1 MAMEEW
7 RHCVDWLVRCNI
19 LPEEHRATQPDASAF
34 DLAQTLRDGVLIC
47 HLLNTLSPN
56 SVDLKDFSQ
65 RPQLSQFLCLKNI
78 RTFLQSCQSVFGL
91 STSDLFDPLDLF
103 EVRDF
108 RKVLTTLSKLSKTP
122 IAKRRH
128 SGFKPPSSRSCDHE
142 YYNSLED
149 LANGFPPEQTSH
161 RPPPPR
167 RYQDDDDDIY
177 GNLPDLAL
185 SHEMPDE
192 YSHVSSQAEDE
203 KIYQDLCSLKPSH
216 SQISELPPPVTKRD
230 YCIKELHDTEKNY
243 VDALRMIHLKFNK
256 PLKDIISKADRDVI
270 FAHIE
275 KLLDVH
281 EKFQAELQSAC
292 TSGKPKI
299 GEVFVKY
306 KKSLLLYG
314 NYCSD
319 MPKAQERLEEVTRRN
334 EHIRTQIEACE
345 QKANDGKFKLRDL
358 LHVPM
363 QRVLKYHLLLRELI
377 KQSGKQAEDK
387 DSLEQGLEAMMDL
400 SLYVNEVKRDNETL
414 QLIEEIQS
422 SIGDLQMY
430 LPKTPANTTL
440 KDYGR
445 LQKDGELKVKNHTDN
460 KIRIRYIFLFDKVM
474 LMCKAKMVDRLFSG
488 ESYSFKE
495 AIILAVYKVQDQQP
509 ANRETQRRGD
519 KWNSSFVMGKKD
531 GSNAF
536 SFFAKT
542 EDMKAK
548 WIDAIKLALENASPP
563 QGINYVMHTFDQPT
577 ECSVCGKLLRGVFFQ
592 GYKCTDPGSD
602 IAVHKECIGKKP
614 NTGSRVP
621 PIPARVIETS
631 HTSTYMEVIHE
642 HHRSV
647 CGAKSS
653 FECSRT
659 DIIFQTR
666 RSPTHVQHRQ
676 VRALCNYTGNPNPGG
691 GRPALRFQ
699 KDDVIKLLN
708 NDAQWWKGLL
718 NGDEGWFPSQL
729 VQEIENKIR
738 RKPSYLDVKIRSRTE
753 NGTPSNI
760 SPPRAHSPANNKP
773 YVNVVDDDRSSDQLS
788 VYKWFVG
795 PMGRDTANHRMEHM
809 PNGTFLIR
817 VSENPGR
824 KGELSLSIRYDNQV
838 RHIRVE
844 KNVEGLF
851 YLADT
856 KFFSSLPEL
865 VEFYQ
870 ENSLADSFP
879 GVDTTL
885 KFPFKSQSGGGA
897 RPNSDTRILGYAEA
911 VYDYAATATS
921 QLSLCRGD
929 KVAILSKT
937 GSDKG
942 WWKGEHCISGK
953 NGYFPLAYV
962 RELDDD

>member
-185 SHEMPDE
+185 HHDLDDNEEIYDHVYQEDDDE
-192 YSHVSSQAEDE
+192 
-203 KIYQDLCSLKPSH
+203 IYEDLCTRNRRESS
-216 SQISELPPPVTKRD
+216 ISELPPPVTKRD

-824 KGELSLSIRYDNQV
+824 KGELSLSIRNNSVQHIKV
-838 RHIRVE
+838 RKDEDGFYKICVD
-844 KNVEGLF
+844 KNFKSV
-851 YLADT
+851 
-856 KFFSSLPEL
+856 KEL

-897 RPNSDTRILGYAEA
+897 NTRILGYAEA

>member
-185 SHEMPDE
+185 HHDLDDNEEIYDHVYQEDDDE
-192 YSHVSSQAEDE
+192 
-203 KIYQDLCSLKPSH
+203 IYEDLCTRNRRESS
-216 SQISELPPPVTKRD
+216 ISELPPPVTKRD

-621 PIPARVIETS
+621 PIPARVI
-631 HTSTYMEVIHE
+631 
-642 HHRSV
+642 
-647 CGAKSS
+647 G
-653 FECSRT
+653 
-659 DIIFQTR
+659 

>member
-185 SHEMPDE
+185 HHDLDDNEEIYDHVYQEDDDE
-192 YSHVSSQAEDE
+192 
-203 KIYQDLCSLKPSH
+203 IYEDLCTRNRRESS
-216 SQISELPPPVTKRD
+216 ISELPPPVTKRD

-474 LMCKAKMVDRLFSG
+474 LMCKAKG

>member
-161 RPPPPR
+161 RPPPR

-216 SQISELPPPVTKRD
+216 SQISELPAPVTKRD

-243 VDALRMIHLKFNK
+243 VDALRMIHLKFSK
-256 PLKDIISKADRDVI
+256 PLKDIILKTDRDVI

-334 EHIRTQIEACE
+334 ENIRTQIETCE
-345 QKANDGKFKLRDL
+345 RLANDGKFKLRDL

-844 KNVEGLF
+844 KNAEGLF

-870 ENSLADSFP
+870 DNSLADSFP

-885 KFPFKSQSGGGA
+885 KFPFKTQSGGGA
-897 RPNSDTRILGYAEA
+897 NTRILGYAEA

>member
-1 MAMEEW
+1 MATDEW
-7 RHCVDWLVRCNI
+7 RHCADWLVRCNI
-19 LPEEHRATQPDASAF
+19 LPEEHRATQADASAF
-34 DLAQTLRDGVLIC
+34 DLAQALRDGVLIC
-47 HLLNTLSPN
+47 HLLNNLSPN

-78 RTFLQSCQSVFGL
+78 RTFLQTCQSVFHL
-91 STSDLFDPLDLF
+91 SASDLFDPLDLF
-103 EVRDF
+103 EVKDF
-108 RKVLTTLSKLSKTP
+108 RKVLSTLSKLSKTP
-122 IAKRRH
+122 IARRKC
-128 SGFKPPSSRSCDHE
+128 SGFKAPSSRSCDHE

-149 LANGFPPEQTSH
+149 LANGFPPEQNAQ
-161 RPPPPR
+161 RPPR
-167 RYQDDDDDIY
+167 SRVNIDDDEDIY

-185 SHEMPDE
+185 THDLDDNEEIYDHVYQEDDDE
-192 YSHVSSQAEDE
+192 
-203 KIYQDLCSLKPSH
+203 IYEDLCSTRRHRRES
-216 SQISELPPPVTKRD
+216 SISELPPPVTKRD
-230 YCIKELHDTEKNY
+230 YCVKELHDTEKNY
-243 VDALRMIHLKFNK
+243 LEALRMIHMHFQK
-256 PLKDIISKADRDVI
+256 PLKDFIPQADREVI

-275 KLLDVH
+275 KLLEIH
-281 EKFQAELQSAC
+281 RKFQAELQEAC
-292 TSGKPKI
+292 INGTPKI

-306 KKSLLLYG
+306 KKHLLVYG

-319 MPKAQERLEEVTRRN
+319 MPKAQERLEEVTRKN
-334 EHIRTQIEACE
+334 ELIRCQIEACE
-345 QKANDGKFKLRDL
+345 KKANDGKFKLRDL

-387 DSLEQGLEAMMDL
+387 ETLEMGLEAMMDL

-414 QLIEEIQS
+414 QLIQEIQN
-422 SIGDLQMY
+422 SIGDLQM
-430 LPKTPANTTL
+430 PQNTTL

-495 AIILAVYKVQDQQP
+495 AIILAVYKVHDQQP
-509 ANRETQRRGD
+509 TNRETQRRTD
-519 KWNSSFVMGKKD
+519 KWNSSFIMAKKD
-531 GSNAF
+531 GTNAF

-548 WIDAIKLALENASPP
+548 WIDAIKLALENATPP

-592 GYKCTDPGSD
+592 GYKCTDPGSEM
-602 IAVHKECIGKKP
+602 AVHKECIGKQAMSG
-614 NTGSRVP
+614 NHRVP
-621 PIPARVIETS
+621 PVPARVIETIRS
-631 HTSTYMEVIHE
+631 TSSMDVIHE
-642 HHRSV
+642 HRRSLSETPS
-647 CGAKSS
+647 AAISH
-653 FECSRT
+653 FEFRRT
-659 DIIFQTR
+659 TSIFVER
-666 RSPTHVQHRQ
+666 RSPTHVRHRQ
-676 VRALCNYTGNPNPGG
+676 VRALCDYTGNPNPGG
-691 GRPALRFQ
+691 GRPPLRFQ

-729 VQEIENKIR
+729 VQEENSRIR
-738 RKPSYLDVKIRSRTE
+738 RKPSYLDVKIKPKNE
-753 NGTPSNI
+753 NGTPSI
-760 SPPRAHSPANNKP
+760 VSPPRPHSPANSLP
-773 YVNVVDDDRSSDQLS
+773 YVNVTDDRSSNQLS
-788 VYKWFVG
+788 DYKWFLG
-795 PMGRDTANHRMEHM
+795 PMDRETANRRLEQM

-844 KNVEGLF
+844 KNLEGLF

-865 VEFYQ
+865 VEFY
-870 ENSLADSFP
+870 ERNSLADSFP

-885 KFPFKSQSGGGA
+885 KFPFKSQSGSGGA
-897 RPNSDTRILGYAEA
+897 NSRTLGYAEA

-929 KVAILSKT
+929 RVAILSKT

-942 WWKGEHCISGK
+942 WWKGEHCGTGK

-962 RELDDD
+962 REIDDD

>member
-1 MAMEEW
+1 MEEW

-128 SGFKPPSSRSCDHE
+128 SGF
-142 YYNSLED
+142 
-149 LANGFPPEQTSH
+149 PPEQTSH

-185 SHEMPDE
+185 HHDLDDNEEIYDHVYQEDDDE
-192 YSHVSSQAEDE
+192 
-203 KIYQDLCSLKPSH
+203 IYEDLCTRNRRESS
-216 SQISELPPPVTKRD
+216 ISELPPPVTKRD

-422 SIGDLQMY
+422 SIGDLQM
-430 LPKTPANTTL
+430 PANTTL

-474 LMCKAKMVDRLFSG
+474 LMCKAKG

-621 PIPARVIETS
+621 PIPARVI
-631 HTSTYMEVIHE
+631 
-642 HHRSV
+642 
-647 CGAKSS
+647 G
-653 FECSRT
+653 
-659 DIIFQTR
+659 

-844 KNVEGLF
+844 KNAEGLF

-897 RPNSDTRILGYAEA
+897 NTRILGYAEA

>member
-161 RPPPPR
+161 RPPPR

-185 SHEMPDE
+185 HHDLDDNEEIYDHVYQEDDDE
-192 YSHVSSQAEDE
+192 
-203 KIYQDLCSLKPSH
+203 IYEDLCSTRNRRES
-216 SQISELPPPVTKRD
+216 SISELPAPVTKRD

-243 VDALRMIHLKFNK
+243 VDALRMIHLKFSK
-256 PLKDIISKADRDVI
+256 PLKDIILKTDRDVI

-334 EHIRTQIEACE
+334 ENIRTQIETCE
-345 QKANDGKFKLRDL
+345 RLANDGKFKLRDL

-824 KGELSLSIRYDNQV
+824 KGELSLSIRNNSVQHIKV
-838 RHIRVE
+838 RKDEDGFYKICVD
-844 KNVEGLF
+844 KNFKSV
-851 YLADT
+851 
-856 KFFSSLPEL
+856 KEL

-870 ENSLADSFP
+870 DNSLADSFP

-885 KFPFKSQSGGGA
+885 KFPFKTQSGGGA
-897 RPNSDTRILGYAEA
+897 NTRILGYAEA

>member
-185 SHEMPDE
+185 HHDLDDNEEIYDHVYQEDDDE
-192 YSHVSSQAEDE
+192 
-203 KIYQDLCSLKPSH
+203 IYEDLCTRNRRESS
-216 SQISELPPPVTKRD
+216 ISELPPPVTKRD

-897 RPNSDTRILGYAEA
+897 NTRILGYAEA

>member
-128 SGFKPPSSRSCDHE
+128 SGF
-142 YYNSLED
+142 
-149 LANGFPPEQTSH
+149 PPEQTSH

-185 SHEMPDE
+185 HHDLDDNEEIYDHVYQEDDDE
-192 YSHVSSQAEDE
+192 
-203 KIYQDLCSLKPSH
+203 IYEDLCTRNRRESS
-216 SQISELPPPVTKRD
+216 ISELPPPVTKRD

>member
-192 YSHVSSQAEDE
+192 YSHVSSQDEEE

-216 SQISELPPPVTKRD
+216 SQISELPAPVTKRD

-243 VDALRMIHLKFNK
+243 VDALRMIHLKFSK
-256 PLKDIISKADRDVI
+256 PLKDIILKTDRDVI

-334 EHIRTQIEACE
+334 ENIRTQIETCE
-345 QKANDGKFKLRDL
+345 RLANDGKFKLRDL

-614 NTGSRVP
+614 NTGSRGKF
-621 PIPARVIETS
+621 T
-631 HTSTYMEVIHE
+631 
-642 HHRSV
+642 
-647 CGAKSS
+647 
-653 FECSRT
+653 
-659 DIIFQTR
+659 
-666 RSPTHVQHRQ
+666 
-676 VRALCNYTGNPNPGG
+676 CNWSK
-691 GRPALRFQ
+691 A
-699 KDDVIKLLN
+699 
-708 NDAQWWKGLL
+708 
-718 NGDEGWFPSQL
+718 
-729 VQEIENKIR
+729 
-738 RKPSYLDVKIRSRTE
+738 
-753 NGTPSNI
+753 SN
-760 SPPRAHSPANNKP
+760 R
-773 YVNVVDDDRSSDQLS
+773 
-788 VYKWFVG
+788 
-795 PMGRDTANHRMEHM
+795 
-809 PNGTFLIR
+809 
-817 VSENPGR
+817 
-824 KGELSLSIRYDNQV
+824 
-838 RHIRVE
+838 
-844 KNVEGLF
+844 
-851 YLADT
+851 
-856 KFFSSLPEL
+856 KFF
-865 VEFYQ
+865 F
-870 ENSLADSFP
+870 
-879 GVDTTL
+879 DTN
-885 KFPFKSQSGGGA
+885 F
-897 RPNSDTRILGYAEA
+897 
-911 VYDYAATATS
+911 
-921 QLSLCRGD
+921 C
-929 KVAILSKT
+929 
-937 GSDKG
+937 
-942 WWKGEHCISGK
+942 
-953 NGYFPLAYV
+953 
-962 RELDDD
+962 

>member
-128 SGFKPPSSRSCDHE
+128 SGF
-142 YYNSLED
+142 
-149 LANGFPPEQTSH
+149 PPEQFSH

-185 SHEMPDE
+185 HHDLDDNEEIYDHVYQEDDDE
-192 YSHVSSQAEDE
+192 
-203 KIYQDLCSLKPSH
+203 IYEDLCTRNRRESS
-216 SQISELPPPVTKRD
+216 ISELPAPVTKRD

-334 EHIRTQIEACE
+334 ENIRTQIENCE
-345 QKANDGKFKLRDL
+345 RLANDGKFKLRDL

-422 SIGDLQMY
+422 SIGDLQM
-430 LPKTPANTTL
+430 PANTTL

-621 PIPARVIETS
+621 PIPARVMETS

-844 KNVEGLF
+844 KNAEGLF

-885 KFPFKSQSGGGA
+885 KFPFKTQSGGGA
-897 RPNSDTRILGYAEA
+897 NTRILGYAEA

>member
-161 RPPPPR
+161 RPPPR

-185 SHEMPDE
+185 HHDLDDNEEIYDHVYQEDDDE
-192 YSHVSSQAEDE
+192 
-203 KIYQDLCSLKPSH
+203 IYEDLCSTRNRRES
-216 SQISELPPPVTKRD
+216 SISELPAPVTKRD

-243 VDALRMIHLKFNK
+243 VDALRMIHLKFSK
-256 PLKDIISKADRDVI
+256 PLKDIILKTDRDVI

-334 EHIRTQIEACE
+334 ENIRTQIETCE
-345 QKANDGKFKLRDL
+345 RLANDGKFKLRDL

-729 VQEIENKIR
+729 VQEIENK
-738 RKPSYLDVKIRSRTE
+738 KHKSYEGNAV
-753 NGTPSNI
+753 
-760 SPPRAHSPANNKP
+760 
-773 YVNVVDDDRSSDQLS
+773 
-788 VYKWFVG
+788 WFVG

-844 KNVEGLF
+844 KNAEGLF

-870 ENSLADSFP
+870 DNSLADSFP

-885 KFPFKSQSGGGA
+885 KFPFKTQSGGGA
-897 RPNSDTRILGYAEA
+897 NTRILGYAEA

>member
-1 MAMEEW
+1 MATDEW
-7 RHCVDWLVRCNI
+7 RHCTDWLVRCNI
-19 LPEEHRATQPDASAF
+19 LPDEHKATQPDASAF
-34 DLAQTLRDGVLIC
+34 DLAQALRDGVLIC
-47 HLLNTLSPN
+47 HLLNNLSPN
-56 SVDLKDFSQ
+56 SVDVKDFSQ

-78 RTFLQSCQSVFGL
+78 RIFLQTCQSVFGL
-91 STSDLFDPLDLF
+91 STADLFDPFDLF
-103 EVRDF
+103 EVKDF

-122 IAKRRH
+122 LARR
-128 SGFKPPSSRSCDHE
+128 KSS
-142 YYNSLED
+142 
-149 LANGFPPEQTSH
+149 GFPPEQTAH
-161 RPPPPR
+161 RPSR
-167 RYQDDDDDIY
+167 RFNPDDEEDIY

-185 SHEMPDE
+185 RHDLDDNEEIYDHVYQEDDDE
-192 YSHVSSQAEDE
+192 
-203 KIYQDLCSLKPSH
+203 IYEDLCTRRHRRESSV
-216 SQISELPPPVTKRD
+216 SELPPPVTKRD
-230 YCIKELHDTEKNY
+230 YCVKELHDTEKNY
-243 VDALRMIHLKFNK
+243 VDALRMVQQHFIK
-256 PLKDIISKADRDVI
+256 PLKDIISSADREVI

-275 KLLDVH
+275 KLLEIH
-281 EKFQAELQSAC
+281 KKFQSELQEAC
-292 TSGKPKI
+292 ISGNPKI
-299 GEVFVKY
+299 GDVFVKY
-306 KKSLLLYG
+306 KKSLLVYG

-319 MPKAQERLEEVTRRN
+319 MPKAQERLEDVIKKN
-334 EHIRTQIEACE
+334 DQIRCQIEVCE
-345 QKANDGKFKLRDL
+345 KKANEGKFKLRDL

-377 KQSGKQAEDK
+377 KQSGKQADDK
-387 DSLEQGLEAMMDL
+387 DTLEMGLEAMMDL

-414 QLIEEIQS
+414 QLINEIQN

-474 LMCKAKMVDRLFSG
+474 LMCKARMVDRLFSG

-495 AIILAVYKVQDQQP
+495 AIILAVYKVHDQQP
-509 ANRETQRRGD
+509 ANRETQRRGE
-519 KWNSSFVMGKKD
+519 KWNSSFIMAKKD

-548 WIDAIKLALENASPP
+548 WIDAIRLALENASPP
-563 QGINYVMHTFDQPT
+563 QGINYVMHTFEEPT
-577 ECSVCGKLLRGVFFQ
+577 ECTVCGKLLRGVFFQ

-602 IAVHKECIGKKP
+602 ISVHKECIGKPP
-614 NTGSRVP
+614 NAGNSRVP
-621 PIPARVIETS
+621 PIPARAIET
-631 HTSTYMEVIHE
+631 VRIID
-642 HHRSV
+642 HHRSLSF
-647 CGAKSS
+647 GGSGTKSR
-653 FECSRT
+653 FESRRT
-659 DIIFQTR
+659 TRIIYE
-666 RSPTHVQHRQ
+666 RQ
-676 VRALCNYTGNPNPGG
+676 VRALCDYNGNPNPGA
-691 GRPALRFQ
+691 GRPPLCFR

-708 NDAQWWKGLL
+708 NDAQWWKGQL
-718 NGDEGWFPSQL
+718 NGEEGWFPSQL
-729 VQEIENKIR
+729 VQEETQRIR
-738 RKPSYLDVKIRSRTE
+738 RKPSYLDVKIKPKNE
-753 NGTPSNI
+753 NGTPCI
-760 SPPRAHSPANNKP
+760 VSPPRPHSPANNIS
-773 YVNVVDDDRSSDQLS
+773 YVNMDSDGTSSHLKG
-788 VYKWFVG
+788 YKWFVG
-795 PMGRDTANHRMEHM
+795 PMDRDTANRRLTNM

-844 KNVEGLF
+844 KNTEGLF

-870 ENSLADSFP
+870 DNSLADSFP

-885 KFPFKSQSGGGA
+885 KFPFKSQAGGGA
-897 RPNSDTRILGYAEA
+897 NSRILGYAEA

-942 WWKGEHCISGK
+942 WWKGEHCVTGK

-962 RELDDD
+962 REMDDD

>member
-185 SHEMPDE
+185 HHDLDDNEEIYDHVYQEDDDE
-192 YSHVSSQAEDE
+192 
-203 KIYQDLCSLKPSH
+203 IYEDLCTRNRRESS
-216 SQISELPPPVTKRD
+216 ISELPPPVTKRD

-824 KGELSLSIRYDNQV
+824 KGELSLSIREG
-838 RHIRVE
+838 IR
-844 KNVEGLF
+844 
-851 YLADT
+851 
-856 KFFSSLPEL
+856 
-865 VEFYQ
+865 
-870 ENSLADSFP
+870 
-879 GVDTTL
+879 
-885 KFPFKSQSGGGA
+885 
-897 RPNSDTRILGYAEA
+897 RR
-911 VYDYAATATS
+911 
-921 QLSLCRGD
+921 
-929 KVAILSKT
+929 
-937 GSDKG
+937 
-942 WWKGEHCISGK
+942 
-953 NGYFPLAYV
+953 
-962 RELDDD
+962 

>member
-128 SGFKPPSSRSCDHE
+128 SGF
-142 YYNSLED
+142 
-149 LANGFPPEQTSH
+149 PPEQFSH

-185 SHEMPDE
+185 HHDLDDNEEIYDHVYQEDDDE
-192 YSHVSSQAEDE
+192 
-203 KIYQDLCSLKPSH
+203 IYEDLCTRNRRESS
-216 SQISELPPPVTKRD
+216 ISELPAPVTKRD

-334 EHIRTQIEACE
+334 ENIRTQIENCE
-345 QKANDGKFKLRDL
+345 RLANDGKFKLRDL

-422 SIGDLQMY
+422 SIGDLQM
-430 LPKTPANTTL
+430 PANTTL

-614 NTGSRVP
+614 NTGSR
-621 PIPARVIETS
+621 
-631 HTSTYMEVIHE
+631 
-642 HHRSV
+642 
-647 CGAKSS
+647 G
-653 FECSRT
+653 
-659 DIIFQTR
+659 
-666 RSPTHVQHRQ
+666 Q

-844 KNVEGLF
+844 KNAEGLF

-885 KFPFKSQSGGGA
+885 KFPFKTQSGGGA
-897 RPNSDTRILGYAEA
+897 NTRILGYAEA

>member
-128 SGFKPPSSRSCDHE
+128 SGF
-142 YYNSLED
+142 
-149 LANGFPPEQTSH
+149 PPEQTSH

-185 SHEMPDE
+185 HHDLDDNEEIYDHVYQEDDDE
-192 YSHVSSQAEDE
+192 
-203 KIYQDLCSLKPSH
+203 IYEDLCTRNRRESSV
-216 SQISELPPPVTKRD
+216 SELPPPVTKRD

-243 VDALRMIHLKFNK
+243 VDALRMIHLQFNK
-256 PLKDIISKADRDVI
+256 PLKDIISRADRDVI

-422 SIGDLQMY
+422 SIGDLQM
-430 LPKTPANTTL
+430 PANTTL

-474 LMCKAKMVDRLFSG
+474 LMCKAKG

-592 GYKCTDPGSD
+592 GYKCTDPGSE

-621 PIPARVIETS
+621 PIPARVI
-631 HTSTYMEVIHE
+631 
-642 HHRSV
+642 
-647 CGAKSS
+647 G
-653 FECSRT
+653 
-659 DIIFQTR
+659 

-844 KNVEGLF
+844 KNAEGLF

-897 RPNSDTRILGYAEA
+897 NTRILGYAEA

>member
-161 RPPPPR
+161 RPPPR

-185 SHEMPDE
+185 HHDLDDNEEIYDHVYQEDDDE
-192 YSHVSSQAEDE
+192 
-203 KIYQDLCSLKPSH
+203 IYEDLCSTRNRRES
-216 SQISELPPPVTKRD
+216 SISELPAPVTKRD

-243 VDALRMIHLKFNK
+243 VDALRMIHLKFSK
-256 PLKDIISKADRDVI
+256 PLKDIILKTDRDVI

-334 EHIRTQIEACE
+334 ENIRTQIETCE
-345 QKANDGKFKLRDL
+345 RLANDGKFKLRDL

-474 LMCKAKMVDRLFSG
+474 LMCKAKG

-844 KNVEGLF
+844 KNAEGLF

-870 ENSLADSFP
+870 DNSLADSFP

-885 KFPFKSQSGGGA
+885 KFPFKTQSGGGA
-897 RPNSDTRILGYAEA
+897 NTRILGYAEA

>member
-185 SHEMPDE
+185 HHDLDDNEEIYDHVYQEDDDE
-192 YSHVSSQAEDE
+192 
-203 KIYQDLCSLKPSH
+203 IYEDLCTRNRRESS
-216 SQISELPPPVTKRD
+216 ISELPPPVTKRD

-422 SIGDLQMY
+422 SIGDLQM
-430 LPKTPANTTL
+430 PANTTL

>member
-128 SGFKPPSSRSCDHE
+128 SGF
-142 YYNSLED
+142 
-149 LANGFPPEQTSH
+149 PPEQFSH

-185 SHEMPDE
+185 HHDLDDNEEIYDHVYQEDDDE
-192 YSHVSSQAEDE
+192 
-203 KIYQDLCSLKPSH
+203 IYEDLCTRNRRESS
-216 SQISELPPPVTKRD
+216 ISELPAPVTKRD

-334 EHIRTQIEACE
+334 ENIRTQIENCE
-345 QKANDGKFKLRDL
+345 RLANDGKFKLRDL

-422 SIGDLQMY
+422 SIGDLQM
-430 LPKTPANTTL
+430 PANTTL

-474 LMCKAKMVDRLFSG
+474 LMCKAKG

-614 NTGSRVP
+614 NTGSR
-621 PIPARVIETS
+621 
-631 HTSTYMEVIHE
+631 
-642 HHRSV
+642 
-647 CGAKSS
+647 G
-653 FECSRT
+653 
-659 DIIFQTR
+659 
-666 RSPTHVQHRQ
+666 Q

-844 KNVEGLF
+844 KNAEGLF

-885 KFPFKSQSGGGA
+885 KFPFKTQSGGGA
-897 RPNSDTRILGYAEA
+897 NTRILGYAEA

>member
-1 MAMEEW
+1 MATDEW
-7 RHCVDWLVRCNI
+7 RHCTDWLVRCNI
-19 LPEEHRATQPDASAF
+19 LPDEHKATQPDASAF
-34 DLAQTLRDGVLIC
+34 DLAQALRDGVLIC
-47 HLLNTLSPN
+47 HLLNNLSPN
-56 SVDLKDFSQ
+56 SVDVKDFSQ

-78 RTFLQSCQSVFGL
+78 RIFLQTCQSVFGL
-91 STSDLFDPLDLF
+91 STADLFDPFDLF
-103 EVRDF
+103 EVKDF

-122 IAKRRH
+122 LARRKS
-128 SGFKPPSSRSCDHE
+128 SGFKAPSSRSCDHE

-149 LANGFPPEQTSH
+149 LANGFPPEQTAH
-161 RPPPPR
+161 RPSR
-167 RYQDDDDDIY
+167 RFNPDDEEDIY

-185 SHEMPDE
+185 RHDLDDNEEIYDHVYQEDDDE
-192 YSHVSSQAEDE
+192 
-203 KIYQDLCSLKPSH
+203 IYEDLCTRRHRRESSV
-216 SQISELPPPVTKRD
+216 SELPPPVTKRD
-230 YCIKELHDTEKNY
+230 YCVKELHDTEKNY
-243 VDALRMIHLKFNK
+243 VDALRMVQQHFIK
-256 PLKDIISKADRDVI
+256 PLKDIISSADREVI

-275 KLLDVH
+275 KLLEIH
-281 EKFQAELQSAC
+281 KKFQSELQEAC
-292 TSGKPKI
+292 ISGNPKI
-299 GEVFVKY
+299 GDVFVKY
-306 KKSLLLYG
+306 KKSLLVYG

-319 MPKAQERLEEVTRRN
+319 MPKAQERLEDVIKKN
-334 EHIRTQIEACE
+334 DQIRCQIEVCE
-345 QKANDGKFKLRDL
+345 KKANEGKFKLRDL

-377 KQSGKQAEDK
+377 KQSGKQADDK
-387 DSLEQGLEAMMDL
+387 DTLEMGLEAMMDL

-414 QLIEEIQS
+414 QLINEIQN

-474 LMCKAKMVDRLFSG
+474 LMCKARG

-495 AIILAVYKVQDQQP
+495 AIILAVYKVHDQQP
-509 ANRETQRRGD
+509 ANRETQRRGE
-519 KWNSSFVMGKKD
+519 KWNSSFIMAKKD

-548 WIDAIKLALENASPP
+548 WIDAIRLALENASPP
-563 QGINYVMHTFDQPT
+563 QGINYVMHTFEEPT
-577 ECSVCGKLLRGVFFQ
+577 ECTVCGKLLRGVFFQ

-602 IAVHKECIGKKP
+602 ISVHKECIGKPP
-614 NTGSRVP
+614 NAGNSRVP
-621 PIPARVIETS
+621 PIPARAI
-631 HTSTYMEVIHE
+631 
-642 HHRSV
+642 
-647 CGAKSS
+647 G
-653 FECSRT
+653 
-659 DIIFQTR
+659 
-666 RSPTHVQHRQ
+666 Q
-676 VRALCNYTGNPNPGG
+676 VRALCDYNGNPNPGA
-691 GRPALRFQ
+691 GRPPLCFR

-708 NDAQWWKGLL
+708 NDAQWWKGQL
-718 NGDEGWFPSQL
+718 NGEEGWFPSQL
-729 VQEIENKIR
+729 VQEETQRKNKT
-738 RKPSYLDVKIRSRTE
+738 YEGNAV
-753 NGTPSNI
+753 
-760 SPPRAHSPANNKP
+760 
-773 YVNVVDDDRSSDQLS
+773 
-788 VYKWFVG
+788 WFVG
-795 PMGRDTANHRMEHM
+795 PMDRDTANRRLTNM

-844 KNVEGLF
+844 KNTEGLF

-870 ENSLADSFP
+870 DNSLADSFP

-885 KFPFKSQSGGGA
+885 KFPFKSQAGGGA
-897 RPNSDTRILGYAEA
+897 NSRILGYAEA

-942 WWKGEHCISGK
+942 WWKGEHCVTGK

-962 RELDDD
+962 REMDDD

>member
-161 RPPPPR
+161 RPPPR

-185 SHEMPDE
+185 HHDLDDNEEIYDHVYQEDDDE
-192 YSHVSSQAEDE
+192 
-203 KIYQDLCSLKPSH
+203 IYEDLCSTRNRRES
-216 SQISELPPPVTKRD
+216 SISELPAPVTKRD

-243 VDALRMIHLKFNK
+243 VDALRMIHLKFSK
-256 PLKDIISKADRDVI
+256 PLKDIILKTDRDVI

-334 EHIRTQIEACE
+334 ENIRTQIETCE
-345 QKANDGKFKLRDL
+345 RLANDGKFKLRDL

-844 KNVEGLF
+844 KNAEGLF

-870 ENSLADSFP
+870 DNSLADSFP

-885 KFPFKSQSGGGA
+885 KFPFKTQSGGGA
-897 RPNSDTRILGYAEA
+897 NTRILGYAEA

>member
-128 SGFKPPSSRSCDHE
+128 SGF
-142 YYNSLED
+142 
-149 LANGFPPEQTSH
+149 PPEQTSH

-185 SHEMPDE
+185 HHDLDDNEEIYDHVYQEDDDE
-192 YSHVSSQAEDE
+192 
-203 KIYQDLCSLKPSH
+203 IYEDLCTRNRRESS
-216 SQISELPPPVTKRD
+216 ISELPPPVTKRD

-422 SIGDLQMY
+422 SIGDLQM
-430 LPKTPANTTL
+430 PANTTL

-897 RPNSDTRILGYAEA
+897 NTRILGYAEA

>member
-1 MAMEEW
+1 MALDEW

-19 LPEEHRATQPDASAF
+19 LPEEHRATQSDASAF

-47 HLLNTLSPN
+47 HLLNNLSPN

-78 RTFLQSCQSVFGL
+78 RTFLQTCQNVFGL
-91 STSDLFDPLDLF
+91 STADLFDPLDLF
-103 EVRDF
+103 EVKDF
-108 RKVLTTLSKLSKTP
+108 RKVLTTLSKLSKTSL
-122 IAKRRH
+122 ARRRV
-128 SGFKPPSSRSCDHE
+128 S
-142 YYNSLED
+142 
-149 LANGFPPEQTSH
+149 GFPPEQTSH
-161 RPPPPR
+161 RPSR
-167 RYQDDDDDIY
+167 RFQDDDEDIY

-185 SHEMPDE
+185 HHDLDDNEEIYDHVYQEDDDE
-192 YSHVSSQAEDE
+192 
-203 KIYQDLCSLKPSH
+203 IYEDLCTRNRRESS
-216 SQISELPPPVTKRD
+216 ISELPPPVTKRD

-243 VDALRMIHLKFNK
+243 VDALSMIHLKFNK

-275 KLLDVH
+275 KLLEIH
-281 EKFQAELQSAC
+281 QKFQAELQSAC
-292 TSGKPKI
+292 ISGKPKI

-319 MPKAQERLEEVTRRN
+319 MPKAQERLEEVTRKN
-334 EHIRTQIEACE
+334 ENIRTQIELCE
-345 QKANDGKFKLRDL
+345 QRANDGKFKLRDL

-422 SIGDLQMY
+422 SIGDLQM
-430 LPKTPANTTL
+430 PANTTL

-495 AIILAVYKVQDQQP
+495 AIILAVYKVQDQQT

-519 KWNSSFVMGKKD
+519 KWNSSFIMGKKD

-602 IAVHKECIGKKP
+602 VAVHKECIGKQP

-621 PIPARVIETS
+621 PIPARVI
-631 HTSTYMEVIHE
+631 
-642 HHRSV
+642 
-647 CGAKSS
+647 G
-653 FECSRT
+653 
-659 DIIFQTR
+659 
-666 RSPTHVQHRQ
+666 Q

-729 VQEIENKIR
+729 VQEIENRIR

-795 PMGRDTANHRMEHM
+795 PMGRDTANHRLEHL

-844 KNVEGLF
+844 KNAEGLF

-885 KFPFKSQSGGGA
+885 KFPFKTQSGGGA
-897 RPNSDTRILGYAEA
+897 NTRILGYAEA